1 MHSSQIFVLAV
12 QDRGGNDAGCAAEI
26 VADASPFRW
35 LGELTLMT

>member
-12 QDRGGNDAGCAAEI
+12 QGGNDAGCAAEI

-35 LGELTLMT
+35 LGELILMT